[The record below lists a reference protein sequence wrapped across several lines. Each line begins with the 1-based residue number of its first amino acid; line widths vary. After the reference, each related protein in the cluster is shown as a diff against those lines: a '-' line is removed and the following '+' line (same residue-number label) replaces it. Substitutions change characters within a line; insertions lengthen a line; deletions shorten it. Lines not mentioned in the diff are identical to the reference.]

1 MSDNAKVPV
10 LAGTPLRA
18 IVPDSL
24 DSAFR
29 LATAFV
35 AGGITPRG
43 MQRPEQVMI
52 AILAGMEV
60 GLTPLQAVQGIYI
73 VNGRPTLFGDS
84 LVAVV
89 RGSGRCAWIK
99 EWIEG
104 SGDTVVAFCETL
116 RVGEPE
122 PVRRSFTWAQA
133 KKAGLTTKDGPWSSF
148 PARMLAIKARNF
160 CLRDVYADVLRGL
173 SDDDETAVQNI
184 GALHTEPERERRTP
198 PDPDMPD
205 EKIVDA
211 EVEDAES
218 QNAKSAST
226 GDDGPPDPGDDEAD
240 QEADQQLLGAFQLG
254 LKLAKTADD
263 VDELWTDLE
272 VEASLTHDEDA
283 LAAANALRE
292 KAIKRLSKAKK

>member
-1 MSDNAKVPV
+1 MSGDTKVPV

-104 SGDTVVAFCETL
+104 SGDTVAAFCETL

-122 PVRRSFTWAQA
+122 PVRRSFSWAQA
-133 KKAGLTTKDGPWSSF
+133 KKAGLAGKEGPWTTF

-173 SDDDETAVQNI
+173 SDDSDDPAVQDI
-184 GALHTEPERERRTP
+184 GALSSPDSHQTSNRRTP
-198 PDPDMPD
+198 PDPDMP
-205 EKIVDA
+205 
-211 EVEDAES
+211 EVEAAVIEEMS
-218 QNAKSAST
+218 ETKSGDVS
-226 GDDGPPDPGDDEAD
+226 DDGPPDPGDDD
-240 QEADQQLLGAFQLG
+240 QEAAQQLLGAFQLG

-263 VDELWTDLE
+263 VDELWADLE
-272 VEASLTHDEDA
+272 IESSLTHDEDA
-283 LAAANALRE
+283 LAAANALKE